1 MSHGTATA
9 RLAETHAGPDVGRQL
24 AEVIEREI
32 GREGWIRHRG
42 HNTGVTL
49 GQISWA
55 LTVAACVIAAILVL
69 ISGYVGY
76 FAVLLAI
83 AAAAAI
89 NLR

>member
-1 MSHGTATA
+1 MS
-9 RLAETHAGPDVGRQL
+9 
-24 AEVIEREI
+24 
-32 GREGWIRHRG
+32 
-42 HNTGVTL
+42 L

-55 LTVAACVIAAILVL
+55 ATVAACVIAAILVL

>member
-1 MSHGTATA
+1 
-9 RLAETHAGPDVGRQL
+9 
-24 AEVIEREI
+24 
-32 GREGWIRHRG
+32 
-42 HNTGVTL
+42 VTL

-55 LTVAACVIAAILVL
+55 ATVALCLIAAILVL
-69 ISGYVGY
+69 VSGYVGY

>member
-1 MSHGTATA
+1 
-9 RLAETHAGPDVGRQL
+9 
-24 AEVIEREI
+24 
-32 GREGWIRHRG
+32 
-42 HNTGVTL
+42 VTL

-55 LTVAACVIAAILVL
+55 VTVGICIVAAIIVL
-69 ISGYVGY
+69 ISGYIGY

>member
-1 MSHGTATA
+1 
-9 RLAETHAGPDVGRQL
+9 
-24 AEVIEREI
+24 
-32 GREGWIRHRG
+32 
-42 HNTGVTL
+42 VTL

-55 LTVAACVIAAILVL
+55 VTVGICIVAAILVL

>member
-1 MSHGTATA
+1 VS
-9 RLAETHAGPDVGRQL
+9 
-24 AEVIEREI
+24 
-32 GREGWIRHRG
+32 
-42 HNTGVTL
+42 L

-55 LTVAACVIAAILVL
+55 ATVALCVIAAILVL

>member
-1 MSHGTATA
+1 
-9 RLAETHAGPDVGRQL
+9 
-24 AEVIEREI
+24 
-32 GREGWIRHRG
+32 
-42 HNTGVTL
+42 VTL

-55 LTVAACVIAAILVL
+55 ATVGICVIAAIIVL

-76 FAVLLAI
+76 FAVLLAL